1 VTWTL
6 EQANAWPGRA
16 QFAAAVYDN
25 KIWVTGGWDGT
36 RRNDVWYSSD
46 GISWT
51 QAAVPAWAGRNG
63 HYNMVH
69 DSKLWVVAGLT
80 ATSGRVNDAW
90 WTTDG
95 VTWTSATLAAAFPG
109 QSHGAGTAF
118 DNKLWISG
126 GLTNNNA
133 VWSSIDGTT
142 WTAATLSA
150 QWGARSAH
158 AMAAYNNRLWVMGGS
173 IGDCWASIDGVT
185 WTSEPVP
192 TGWGVRQYPATVVY
206 DNKLWL
212 FGGQVGSTNLN
223 DVWSY
228 SESTPPQVTST
239 APTSVVVGN
248 AYSYDIVATGVPAP
262 ALSVSGNPAWLT
274 LNGTTLSGTPGPG
287 DLGMTA
293 PITITATN
301 PAGTDAEVFQID
313 VQGIPPLITS
323 TPLTSITVGQMY
335 SYVLAGSGTPAPT
348 FSAGA
353 LPSWLSFN
361 PTTGE
366 LSGTATTPDRGLSA
380 QITMTA
386 TNGWPPDDTQTF
398 QIQVNGIAPQITST
412 APTTATVGQVYTYNI
427 VGTGDPLPSFSVAG
441 NPTWLTLTGSVL
453 SGTPP
458 GAAVGQTG
466 LITVTAANGWAPDD
480 AESFQITVAGIP
492 PTFTSAPVTTAT
504 PGTPYLYTA
513 TVDGTPSPTMSL
525 GSVLPTWLTF
535 NAATGELSGTPG
547 NSQAKTSV
555 TVTLSATNSVAPDAT
570 QTFTIEVERSP
581 DATKSTS
588 EGGGC
593 TGAPSAPIAWM
604 FALAALVGVG
614 VARSV
619 WRARA

>member
-1 VTWTL
+1 MRALLIVSALVASSSLFAQTSWIQATPAAQWSGRRAMCVVEFNGKMWLLGGWQTNAPTYCSDVWSSSDGVTWTL

-239 APTSVVVGN
+239 APSLRPADSNDRSDRRKGLRDEPVRRPDARARSRN
-248 AYSYDIVATGVPAP
+248 AA
-262 ALSVSGNPAWLT
+262 
-274 LNGTTLSGTPGPG
+274 
-287 DLGMTA
+287 
-293 PITITATN
+293 
-301 PAGTDAEVFQID
+301 
-313 VQGIPPLITS
+313 
-323 TPLTSITVGQMY
+323 
-335 SYVLAGSGTPAPT
+335 AGSDRSCGKPRPVE
-348 FSAGA
+348 GYGQ
-353 LPSWLSFN
+353 
-361 PTTGE
+361 GE
-366 LSGTATTPDRGLSA
+366 PKACDV
-380 QITMTA
+380 I
-386 TNGWPPDDTQTF
+386 
-398 QIQVNGIAPQITST
+398 
-412 APTTATVGQVYTYNI
+412 
-427 VGTGDPLPSFSVAG
+427 
-441 NPTWLTLTGSVL
+441 
-453 SGTPP
+453 
-458 GAAVGQTG
+458 AVG
-466 LITVTAANGWAPDD
+466 
-480 AESFQITVAGIP
+480 
-492 PTFTSAPVTTAT
+492 
-504 PGTPYLYTA
+504 
-513 TVDGTPSPTMSL
+513 
-525 GSVLPTWLTF
+525 
-535 NAATGELSGTPG
+535 
-547 NSQAKTSV
+547 K
-555 TVTLSATNSVAPDAT
+555 
-570 QTFTIEVERSP
+570 R
-581 DATKSTS
+581 
-588 EGGGC
+588 
-593 TGAPSAPIAWM
+593 
-604 FALAALVGVG
+604 
-614 VARSV
+614 R
-619 WRARA
+619 